1 MVKKGVFMA
10 KLRNEN
16 LKYLLNDMRKKE
28 WTIDSF
34 PFEYN
39 KHKTIVIL
47 TLYTDK
53 EKKPNEY
60 ALAKVKFVRYN
71 NTNDYINAYIDFFE
85 VHFEN
90 TMRFVEFFG
99 IQNKN
104 ANRDLF
110 LDFASFFAPFIP
122 KEKVIIKQD
131 ENERLILGGHTEG
144 NDPNAIYCYD
154 VRRSGLNKDGN
165 PKHRR
170 PENSNKAQILRPNL
184 YEMYKDDTTLSF
196 YFCNDPFRELRDEE
210 IMFNVAKR

>member
-1 MVKKGVFMA
+1 MV

-16 LKYLLNDMRKKE
+16 LKYLLNDIRKKE

-39 KHKTIVIL
+39 NHKTIVIL

-71 NTNDYINAYIDFFE
+71 NTDDFINAYIDFFE

-99 IQNKN
+99 IQNKME
-104 ANRDLF
+104 
-110 LDFASFFAPFIP
+110 SIP
-122 KEKVIIKQD
+122 
-131 ENERLILGGHTEG
+131 
-144 NDPNAIYCYD
+144 
-154 VRRSGLNKDGN
+154 
-165 PKHRR
+165 
-170 PENSNKAQILRPNL
+170 NS
-184 YEMYKDDTTLSF
+184 
-196 YFCNDPFRELRDEE
+196 
-210 IMFNVAKR
+210 V